1 MKAIIVYRELG
12 NVISTRLCKYVD
24 EEIQNGIYNNIS
36 YDDLINEIIENQG
49 SAPVFSLSREF
60 IGESCVYA
68 YIPLTVSGKTY
79 AKRKA
84 DLQNKAI
91 EWSYA
96 SGVGAWSYGELSTIQ
111 EFFEVNGKRYGL
123 LNEFKE
129 NGII

>member
-1 MKAIIVYRELG
+1 MKAIIVYRELE
-12 NVISTRLCKYVD
+12 NVTLTRLCRYAD

-36 YDDLINEIIENQG
+36 YDDLINEIFENQG
-49 SAPVFSLSREF
+49 SAPFPASKKF
-60 IGESCVYA
+60 IEESCIYA

-79 AKRKA
+79 AECKA

-96 SGVGAWSYGELSTIQ
+96 GGVGAWSYGELADIQ
-111 EFFEVNGKRYGL
+111 SFFETQGRRYGL
-123 LNEFKE
+123 LNEFRE